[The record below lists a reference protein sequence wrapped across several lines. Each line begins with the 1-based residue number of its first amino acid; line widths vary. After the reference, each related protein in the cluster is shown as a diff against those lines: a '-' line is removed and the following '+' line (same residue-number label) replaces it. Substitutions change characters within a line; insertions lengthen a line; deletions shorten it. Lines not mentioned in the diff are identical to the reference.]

1 MRRKWRITANITPK
15 KPAEKPAESFSKM
28 SPMLSEQTA
37 QTYCERTKENKH

>member
-1 MRRKWRITANITPK
+1 MINTDMRRKCRITANITPK

-37 QTYCERTKENKH
+37 QT